1 MMKVEMGKKYISG
14 GQPVRILCINRNDIR
29 YPIVGVRSNGNMC
42 YFREDGSCA
51 SGEGFDLVKIWEPQ
65 AGEWCLF
72 WHREESGNAI
82 LDKFIGISE
91 SGLFKACSR
100 ASWKYCAK
108 FTGELPEHLKGL

>member
-1 MMKVEMGKKYISG
+1 MKIEIGKKYT
-14 GQPVRILCINRNDIR
+14 
-29 YPIVGVRSNGNMC
+29 SNGKNLRVVGIDREYILGNKVIGVFDDGTTRC
-42 YFREDGSCA
+42 FRA
-51 SGEGFDLVKIWEPQ
+51 NGESSFDSKYDLQEVWEPQ
-65 AGEWCLF
+65 PNEWCLF

-100 ASWKYCAK
+100 ASWQYCVK